1 MSRLLGYISLFLVLS
16 LCMCNFYKK
25 YDKKIYVKLLNVHK
39 LIVILI
45 LIFSLIH
52 GILAG
57 NISGMISGKISWFI
71 LLISLI
77 IISLIKKYSLR
88 IKVHHVLT
96 IIFIIICLSHILI
109 LW

>member
-16 LCMCNFYKK
+16 LCMCSFYKK
-25 YDKKIYVKLLNVHK
+25 YDKKIYGKLLKVHK

-57 NISGMISGKISWFI
+57 KVNGMISGKISWFI
-71 LLISLI
+71 LFISFISISLI
-77 IISLIKKYSLR
+77 RKYNVR
-88 IKVHHVLT
+88 IKVHHVFT
-96 IIFIIICLSHILI
+96 ILFLIICLSHILL